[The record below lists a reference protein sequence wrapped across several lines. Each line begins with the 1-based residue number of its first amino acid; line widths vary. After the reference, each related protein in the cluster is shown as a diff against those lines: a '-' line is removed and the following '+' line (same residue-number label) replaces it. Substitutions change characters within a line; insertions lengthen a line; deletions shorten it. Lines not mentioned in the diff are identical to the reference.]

1 MLLEGGFLAYLFGFS
16 IFEAD
21 CIEDEMCA
29 LIEEGTKRLD
39 AGGFAFATE
48 FCSCWNDKCRIGCFC
63 ELSVW
68 IRGDG
73 LYVDALCFGFFSC
86 PDDMMCAPGT

>member
-1 MLLEGGFLAYLFGFS
+1 MLLERGFLAYLFGFS

-68 IRGDG
+68 IRVMACT
-73 LYVDALCFGFFSC
+73 YTPCALAFS
-86 PDDMMCAPGT
+86 AVQTT